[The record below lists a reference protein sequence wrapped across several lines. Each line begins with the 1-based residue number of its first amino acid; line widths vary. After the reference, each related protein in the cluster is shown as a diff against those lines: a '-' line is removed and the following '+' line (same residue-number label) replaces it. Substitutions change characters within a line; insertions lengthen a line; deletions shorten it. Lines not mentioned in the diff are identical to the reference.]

1 VRLFPL
7 EGLAGFTSDPH
18 LISALVEH
26 WRPETNI
33 FHMFYGECTITLEY
47 VVILMG
53 LPVTGETAYVEYEKE
68 MD

>member
-1 VRLFPL
+1 
-7 EGLAGFTSDPH
+7 
-18 LISALVEH
+18 
-26 WRPETNI
+26 
-33 FHMFYGECTITLEY
+33 MFYGECTITLEY